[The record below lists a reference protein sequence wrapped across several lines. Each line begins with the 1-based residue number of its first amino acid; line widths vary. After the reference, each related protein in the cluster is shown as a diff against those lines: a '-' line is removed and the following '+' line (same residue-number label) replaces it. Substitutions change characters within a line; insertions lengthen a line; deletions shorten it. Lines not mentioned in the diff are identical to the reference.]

1 MLRSVTSDF
10 RKCSSSTV
18 TVQWRQSWK
27 GLSRVFF
34 IAAFV
39 IGDPGAVSGGKGK
52 SKQREKHGQRKVGE
66 LFAFSPT
73 LLQSVGARESRN
85 NGKISGKKSWTAPF
99 LLSNFFFADV
109 LPVVS
114 TFLRPH
120 WLPLGFRV
128 WAALH
133 DDYTT
138 YYTPGFSSFS
148 ILFILVII
156 RLPERLYFFTSKILL
171 FFCGTPCIQEG

>member
-10 RKCSSSTV
+10 RTCSSSTV

-73 LLQSVGARESRN
+73 SSSVSGGKGKSKQRENIGKEKLDGSFPSLQLFLCRCFASCFDFPSPPL
-85 NGKISGKKSWTAPF
+85 TAPGF
-99 LLSNFFFADV
+99 PSMSC
-109 LPVVS
+109 P
-114 TFLRPH
+114 PW
-120 WLPLGFRV
+120 WL
-128 WAALH
+128 H
-133 DDYTT
+133 YTQNSS
-138 YYTPGFSSFS
+138 SSFS